1 MKMLKIKK
9 KLLTWAD
16 KYFSTV
22 LLRDIGS
29 VDIDNSE
36 YIFIFNQVKGTFAGK
51 LYALTS
57 HALSKRGIASCF
69 SYKSDTFSR
78 CYPRFDID
86 GHAIS
91 NAFIA
96 EKKTRCI
103 KPATSLNEERLF
115 FDWVVEIENEK
126 IEAEGINFFPIIR
139 STLRAL
145 QKRYNIFYRD
155 QNNHPVYLD
164 LIRSCD
170 LLLKYFL
177 LLRDYA
183 QHNNKK
189 IRLVGW
195 EANYIPNGVLKI
207 LCDRFAHYR
216 DIEYIDL
223 ERGYV
228 GYFGQ
233 HHFRESYITCSNL
246 TKNKASFG
254 WSVLKQELEEFDAR
268 NIDLHKLLKPI
279 SNALE
284 KDIYSEIPH
293 NQKKV
298 IQTIEAYKSR
308 GKKVFVLFA
317 HLFYDAPLDD
327 KSPAFN
333 GMCNWL
339 TETVKY
345 FNGKEDLLLIKP
357 HPAEIRKDEPKKI
370 PSEQLEPFL
379 SDIELSENIL
389 LLEPRL
395 FTVRDLSPYLS
406 CGLIWSSSVAME
418 LVILG
423 IPCIIAGKPYY
434 KALDFNFAKD
444 KEHYFHM
451 IEQSHEINVTEK
463 HKTDVAKFLY
473 LIEKK
478 HVHIDCISYDM
489 NIRKIFWNGR
499 ALKKYLAEGN
509 QTIQSVVEK
518 MLA

>member
-1 MKMLKIKK
+1 MRKIVKLFYRSLDNYCTTILLKNI
-9 KLLTWAD
+9 
-16 KYFSTV
+16 
-22 LLRDIGS
+22 RS
-29 VDIDNSE
+29 VDIKNSE
-36 YIFIFNQVKGTFAGK
+36 YIFVFNQVKGTFAGK

-69 SYKSDTFSR
+69 SYKNDMFSR
-78 CYPRFDID
+78 YYPRFDID

-96 EKKTRCI
+96 EKTTRCI
-103 KPATSLNEERLF
+103 KPATALNEGQF
-115 FDWVVEIENEK
+115 FFNWVVEIENEK

-155 QNNHPVYLD
+155 QNDQPVYLD

-195 EANYIPNGVLKI
+195 EANCIPNGVLKI
-207 LCDRFAHYR
+207 LCDRFAHNR
-216 DIEYIDL
+216 GIEYIDL
-223 ERGYV
+223 ARGYV

-246 TKNKASFG
+246 TKNKTSFG

-268 NIDLHKLLKPI
+268 NINLHKLSKPI

-298 IQTIEAYKSR
+298 TKTIEDYKSL
-308 GKKVFVLFA
+308 GKRVFVLFA

-345 FNGKEDLLLIKP
+345 FYGKEDLLLIKP
-357 HPAEIRKDEPKKI
+357 HPAEIRKDEPQKI

-395 FTVRDLSPYLS
+395 FTVKDLSPYMS

-434 KALDFNFAKD
+434 KALDFNLAKD

-463 HKTDVAKFLY
+463 HKTDVGKFVY

-489 NIRKIFWNGR
+489 NRRKIFWNR
-499 ALKKYLAEGN
+499 KALKEYLTGGN
-509 QTIQSVVEK
+509 QNIQSIVEK
-518 MLA
+518 MLV